1 MSRFLAPRLQ
11 TLDAYVPGEQP
22 KISNLIK
29 LNTNESPFPPA
40 PGVTEA
46 VAGAAE
52 KLQLYN
58 DLTAGKLVSLLA
70 DTYGLDPRQ
79 IAVSNGSDEIL
90 AFALQAFGGRGLIF
104 PDITYGFYPVWA
116 NLYGLDA
123 KIVPLDADFSVD
135 IRDYRGND
143 RCVVLANPNAPTGK
157 ALSLLELAE
166 IVESN
171 PDQVVIVDEAYVDF
185 GAESALAF
193 VPHYENVLVVRTF
206 SKSRQMAGAR
216 LGFAMGHEKLIDD
229 LNLVRFSF
237 HPYNV
242 NSMTQAAGA
251 AALLQPAYFEQC
263 RIRIMETRAWTE
275 EELKKLGFRVLPSQ
289 ANFLFA
295 SPPRMTGVEYQQ
307 KLREKNILIRRFDL
321 PRIRDFLRITIGS
334 REQMEAFIQVT
345 KELIS

>member
-58 DLTAGKLVSLLA
+58 DLTAGKLISLLA

-90 AFALQAFGGRGLIF
+90 AFAFQAFGGRGLIF

-295 SPPRMTGVEYQQ
+295 SPPRMTGAEYQQ